1 MMNGEKLVPAE
12 NIMISQSEN
21 PGFHLSVRHTVSL
34 PTPLPKTI
42 TNEIAQ
48 FWQQR
53 RVIFSAISDNLL
65 YGQRGSLWWNAITFD
80 MSKLRSDLT
89 ITLDK
94 EEGKVECLLDVKTTL
109 QQITPMNQMY
119 WVEEMTAF
127 ESYLQS
133 GDEKAEEWAEFQNE
147 YRKDNKRWV
156 WGIIITVG
164 ITLFLSQVTVGL
176 ITWLLSLLTDSK

>member
-1 MMNGEKLVPAE
+1 MMNRDKLVPAE
-12 NIMISQSEN
+12 NIMISESET

-53 RVIFSAISDNLL
+53 RVTFSAISDKVM

-89 ITLDK
+89 VTLDK

-127 ESYLQS
+127 ESYLQA
-133 GDEKAEEWAEFQNE
+133 GDERTEEWAEFQKE

-156 WGIIITVG
+156 WGIVITAG
-164 ITLFLSQVTVGL
+164 IAVILSQVAVGL
-176 ITWLLSLLTDSK
+176 MTWLFSLLTGSE